1 MRNQQIHEI
10 VIKPYHQI
18 VINMAIVKIKSNST
32 NLVVYNSQDYAT
44 RHILKVRVG
53 NFDKPERVS

>member
-1 MRNQQIHEI
+1 
-10 VIKPYHQI
+10 
-18 VINMAIVKIKSNST
+18 MAIVKIKSNST